1 MKNSLESDSVAN
13 LRPVQAG
20 DHVYLIDGS
29 TFIFR
34 AYFAMFK
41 AAQARGRS
49 FTRSD
54 GTPVGAVMAF
64 CNMLWKIVREGIDG
78 ADARPTHLAVV
89 FDPKGGTFRNEIYP
103 EYKANRSPAP
113 EELKR
118 QFQWCRQWV
127 RALGISEVASDR
139 HEADDLIGSLATFHR
154 NEQTRI
160 VILTADKDL
169 AQLIRENDIWWSYAT
184 GQQLN
189 YRSLIKRFGVKPEQI
204 ADQLAIAGDK
214 VDNIPGIPGVGMTLA
229 GRLLTKFGDIA
240 NLRNNLDEVKKMKF
254 RGAERIMGLLK
265 QHEAILDIS
274 AQLTSIYCDIKEMK
288 QLQTETSAADLGVI
302 QSMMDYH
309 QMGERRQQQWLDL
322 IETRK

>member
-1 MKNSLESDSVAN
+1 MNKLYLVDSSI
-13 LRPVQAG
+13 
-20 DHVYLIDGS
+20 YI
-29 TFIFR
+29 
-34 AYFAMFK
+34 FK
-41 AAQARGRS
+41 AWFSLPDTLVNQDGQSNNAWLGFVDFVYHFLSAEKPRQLVFAFDESLKFSAR
-49 FTRSD
+49 
-54 GTPVGAVMAF
+54 
-64 CNMLWKIVREGIDG
+64 KQ
-78 ADARPTHLAVV
+78 
-89 FDPKGGTFRNEIYP
+89 IYP

-274 AQLTSIYCDIKEMK
+274 AQLTSIDCDIKEMK